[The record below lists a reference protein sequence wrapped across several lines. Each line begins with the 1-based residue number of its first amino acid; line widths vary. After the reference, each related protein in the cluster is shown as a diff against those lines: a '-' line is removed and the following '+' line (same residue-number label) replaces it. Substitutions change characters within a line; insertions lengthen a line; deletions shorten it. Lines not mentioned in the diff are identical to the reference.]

1 MPAIKHTHTYK
12 RPGETDILLAFITRT
27 ADTDGFYQWNGT
39 GWTLLW
45 ELEGTDLIYDSA
57 TYQGRVYFVDGK
69 NKMWVYDA
77 YEDTVCEIETS
88 PVVQYLIV
96 YQDRLVGAGDART
109 EAEVIA
115 DSGVWPADSNR
126 DRVLFSEALD
136 TSRWSPNNFI
146 DANSGTGELISGLGV
161 NSINSADRGAQS
173 QLAVFKPSAVLVNDG
188 VLGAAEQRLNIVSSV
203 LGCPGYHSIVNTPFG
218 LMFCS
223 KTTVCLLDT
232 SGKEPQQVGF
242 WISPAIAAVPA
253 ALQKWTAAIY
263 HDNTYKLSLGSSAAT
278 TANDNEWW
286 LDLRA
291 QIFPQEH
298 IWYGPMTG
306 DAILQYEIFQDT
318 LIGAQMLTTS
328 MWELDVEG
336 SYRSMASA
344 SARTSTMTW
353 PRVKSENLARGK
365 IDAYGFRGVTD
376 SETTVAFTETIDF
389 ERGEDSEANTFT
401 APAQDAIY
409 SVTRPIKRNS
419 YDAQVSISH
428 SANSDLEVHSVYV
441 RGRTTRRQS
450 EKMDGS
456 SQT

>member
-1 MPAIKHTHTYK
+1 MPALKHTHTYK
-12 RPGETDILLAFITRT
+12 RPGETDILLGFITRT
-27 ADTDGFYQWNGT
+27 ADTDGLYQWNGT

-69 NKMWVYDA
+69 NNMWVYDA
-77 YEDTVCEIETS
+77 YEDTVCEITTG
-88 PVVQYLIV
+88 PVAQYIIV
-96 YQDRLVGAGDART
+96 YQDRLVVAGDART

-115 DSGVWPADSNR
+115 DGGVWPADSNR

-203 LGCPGYHSIVNTPFG
+203 IGCPGYHSIVNTPFG

-263 HDNTYKLSLGSSAAT
+263 HDNTYKLSLGSSEAT

-336 SYRSMASA
+336 SYRSMSSA
-344 SARTSTMTW
+344 SARTSIMTW

-376 SETTVAFTETIDF
+376 SATTVAFTESIDF

-428 SANSDLEVHSVYV
+428 SAASDLEVHSVYV

-456 SQT
+456 TQA